1 MKPVFTREQW
11 IIKNNHC
18 IKKMNNTIRA
28 LDSDSH
34 RTSASFLTWFIA
46 GLIFWSAIILMLSGC
61 SIITYEAKT
70 DGSTIAK
77 GYTLGT
83 NSALSGARFKTDGKG
98 ARLMELD
105 ALNANQVEGLEQI
118 NQGMALII
126 EGAVKGAK

>member
-1 MKPVFTREQW
+1 MTVP
-11 IIKNNHC
+11 H
-18 IKKMNNTIRA
+18 RA
-28 LDSDSH
+28 LDPEAR
-34 RTSASFLTWFIA
+34 RTLGSFLTWFIA
-46 GLIFWSAIILMLSGC
+46 GLIFWSAILMILAGC
-61 SIITYEAKT
+61 SIITYEAKP

-98 ARLMELD
+98 ARLLELD

-118 NQGMALII
+118 NQGLSLII